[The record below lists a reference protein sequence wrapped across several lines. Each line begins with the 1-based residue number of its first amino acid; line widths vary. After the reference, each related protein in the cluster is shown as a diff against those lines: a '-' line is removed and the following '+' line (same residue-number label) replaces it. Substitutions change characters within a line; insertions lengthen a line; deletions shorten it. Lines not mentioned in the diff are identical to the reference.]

1 MFWVTIKRVSKSG
14 WINFKRNGLVSSA
27 SVLVTTITL
36 SVITALFLFNASLSS
51 MIVSLQDKV
60 DIAVYFT
67 IDAPEEK
74 ILALKDTLQNI
85 PEVKSV
91 EYVSADEEV
100 LAFRDRHADDY
111 LTLQAL
117 DELGGNPFGGSIRI
131 KAKDSAQYE
140 SIASL
145 LEGDSQVA
153 RDNSQI
159 IERINFAQNKVVI
172 ERLNMLIDG
181 SRKAGG
187 ATTLILAI
195 ISIIIMYTTVRLTIY
210 MSREEIG
217 VMRLVGASSSYVR
230 GPFVVEGML
239 YGFFA
244 WLITLL
250 MFLPITYIITRQIG
264 SLMSMNLY
272 QYYVSHLFSIGS
284 LVLLVGLVLGALSSF
299 LAARRYLNV

>member
-1 MFWVTIKRVSKSG
+1 MFWVTIKRVTKSG
-14 WINFKRNGLVSSA
+14 WINFKRNALVSSA

-36 SVITALFLFNASLSS
+36 SVITALFLFNALLSS

-85 PEVKSV
+85 PEVRSI

-117 DELGGNPFGGSIRI
+117 DELGGNPFGGSLRI

-159 IERINFAQNKVVI
+159 IERINFAQNKIVI

-187 ATTLILAI
+187 ATTLILAL
-195 ISIIIMYTTVRLTIY
+195 ISVIIMYTTVRLTIY

-244 WLITLL
+244 WLITMLL
-250 MFLPITYIITRQIG
+250 FLPLTYIITRQIG

-272 QYYVSHLFSIGS
+272 QYYVSHLFSIGA
-284 LVLLVGLVLGALSSF
+284 LVLLVGLALGAFSSF